1 MVVAGVYFTHERD
14 DDWSKFGDTFN
25 RENVRELLTH
35 DIFPVELL
43 KFFAHLKKEDV
54 PDVMEEHL
62 NATKKRSIDSLT
74 KFDYSNNDDVD
85 AIRKFRELHW
95 HDVECL

>member
-1 MVVAGVYFTHERD
+1 M
-14 DDWSKFGDTFN
+14 
-25 RENVRELLTH
+25 
-35 DIFPVELL
+35 ELL

-85 AIRKFRELHW
+85 AIRKFRELH
-95 HDVECL
+95 